1 MVFTAV
7 CVGITLKQG
16 YNTACKF
23 AETPMSTQMNEIPLQ
38 GNISL
43 KLLYIS
49 DAHVQLFSFRSFIMN
64 DLFRFF
70 FQSFKKLLFALKMIV
85 HFTTISFVLSIT
97 NR

>member
-23 AETPMSTQMNEIPLQ
+23 AGTPMSTQMNEIPLQ

-70 FQSFKKLLFALKMIV
+70 FNRLKNYCLLSK
-85 HFTTISFVLSIT
+85 
-97 NR
+97 